1 MFVIKE
7 CLPEIFAINEFTI
20 LVYWSPVCTPL
31 ISLFIIIE
39 MGMNWLQ
46 QHTEIW
52 RVGSPVKL
60 PT

>member
-1 MFVIKE
+1 MI
-7 CLPEIFAINEFTI
+7 
-20 LVYWSPVCTPL
+20 YWSPVCTPL

-52 RVGSPVKL
+52 RVGNPVKL
-60 PT
+60 QTCQGQGGQRGDHLFLFLD